1 MKHRLDWAD
10 WFVLLLLV
18 NAVVGLFAFGWA
30 IGNEAIARECKAN
43 GSFHVSKTVYECKV
57 KEETK

>member
-1 MKHRLDWAD
+1 MKRRLDWAD
-10 WFVLLLLV
+10 WFVLFLLV
-18 NAVVGLFAFGWA
+18 NAVVCLFAFGWA

-57 KEETK
+57 KEETI